1 MEDSTPAPFDHCK
14 GHMTKEDH
22 HEVRKSDA
30 VLHTVDPN
38 VLFHWHILRVFLEFL
53 VLDEL
58 TCSLKQRA

>member
-1 MEDSTPAPFDHCK
+1 
-14 GHMTKEDH
+14 MTKEDH